1 MRSDLCCLLGLIMV
15 EFKLLNLTSE
25 SPDSDLKCYACL
37 NLFLLNLTFLT
48 VSQITTISALI
59 TSLGSG
65 EDPVS

>member
-1 MRSDLCCLLGLIMV
+1 MRSDLFCLLGLIMV

-48 VSQITTISALI
+48 VSQIQQYQL
-59 TSLGSG
+59 
-65 EDPVS
+65 